1 MLPMPLR
8 SQSLRG
14 FGRGEFPVRIAGTGV
29 AGERPNVVDLHDF
42 VWASIDHRPGLVACR
57 GDQLGGEMDFDFGG
71 PAIQPGIVDHHL
83 VDRNEGRRNLL
94 AAPFTLG
101 ESSGKTLENFGG
113 QKVSQNLAVPFGE
126 SGDNHLIRGFGA
138 FGKGLDGKG
147 RIGGG
152 DAVEPRP
159 GLRAWLGIW
168 FPSVVLAG
176 ATATGDSA
184 APGRDM
190 TLPGSPLSAS
200 PRRAP
205 EPPGARRANGL
216 LGGFSAPL
224 RVPRTERSFHTTKAA
239 RTAKTIV
246 VISKEFSI
254 EELLDFRAGPCWALI
269 VLLSCYLFGER

>member
-113 QKVSQNLAVPFGE
+113 QKVSQTLAVPFGE

-147 RIGGG
+147 RIRGG

-168 FPSVVLAG
+168 FPSVVLSRRNRNRRLGRSGQGYDFTRVA
-176 ATATGDSA
+176 AVRITA
-184 APGRDM
+184 
-190 TLPGSPLSAS
+190 
-200 PRRAP
+200 PRPRT
-205 EPPGARRANGL
+205 ARRA
-216 LGGFSAPL
+216 
-224 RVPRTERSFHTTKAA
+224 A
-239 RTAKTIV
+239 REWIAGRFFGAIAGAEDGAQLPHYE
-246 VISKEFSI
+246 SGENRENNRRHI
-254 EELLDFRAGPCWALI
+254 EGILHR
-269 VLLSCYLFGER
+269 